1 MFMRKDK
8 HPVFRKEIVHW
19 YDSNPA
25 CYLLIFMMF
34 IVFLF
39 GVAGISVSRENAEYH
54 GYAWI
59 TILLVV
65 MSVGIIV
72 STTTRLAKRYAD
84 RFSKTDTLN

>member
-1 MFMRKDK
+1 MRQDK

-19 YDSNPA
+19 YDSDPV
-25 CYLLIFMMF
+25 CYLLILVMI

-39 GVAGISVSRENAEYH
+39 GIAGISVSRENAEYH

-59 TILLVV
+59 AALLVV

-72 STTTRLAKRYAD
+72 STTIRLVKRYAD
-84 RFSKTDTLN
+84 RSSKTDTLN

>member
-1 MFMRKDK
+1 MRQNK
-8 HPVFRKEIVHW
+8 HLFRKEIVHW
-19 YDSNPA
+19 YDSDPV

-39 GVAGISVSRENAEYH
+39 GIAGISVSRENAEFY

-59 TILLVV
+59 AVLLMVT
-65 MSVGIIV
+65 SIGIIV
-72 STTTRLAKRYAD
+72 STTIRLAKRYAD